1 MPRIYKNIEKLKEVI
16 AKKEESYKKACDEST
31 RKFANIGFGSNMRG
45 YKKVSSLSYRK
56 EDKLRDDLKE
66 LYQQLENLEKN
77 TNI

>member
-1 MPRIYKNIEKLKEVI
+1 MPRVYKDIKKLKEAI
-16 AKKEESYKKACDEST
+16 AKKEESYKKAYEEST